1 MLIWHRRHTAGP
13 ILVLALFS
21 TSCADP
27 ARYRGAISK
36 FHDATAVVIASAKT
50 TYLALNQAERQHYA
64 DLQVAQRKPIDPD
77 ELAKAQLLD
86 PAETAIRMTSL
97 DVLAKF
103 SDLMVRLATNQAGA
117 AVQAGTGDLQQSLT
131 ALTGDVDNLAG
142 TNSAQFQARA
152 KSVFPLLGTA
162 LQAFVN
168 AKTVAAIRQ
177 ATLAATQPVNDF
189 ISALEADMRL
199 AHARERNFLS
209 GRRSEA
215 FAHYRADLDARADTA
230 TLRAD
235 AASILLLENQWELFE
250 ADNPTAGLEAMR
262 RAYQSLAEFVRK
274 PKPSTTDFQ
283 ALLAGVDSFVNTAGQ
298 AGQAVQAF
306 AAK

>member
-1 MLIWHRRHTAGP
+1 MLTWHRRNAAGP
-13 ILVLALFS
+13 ILVLALLS

-36 FHDATAVVIASAKT
+36 FHDATAVVIAAAKT
-50 TYLALNQAERQHYA
+50 TYTELNQAERRHYA

-86 PAETAIRMTSL
+86 PAEIAVRMRAL

-103 SDLMVRLATNQAGA
+103 SDLMVRLAANQGGA
-117 AVQAGTGDLQQSLT
+117 AFQSGTAGLQQTLT
-131 ALTGDVDNLAG
+131 ALSGDVDKLTGA
-142 TNSAQFQARA
+142 NSAPFQARA

-168 AKTVAAIRQ
+168 AKTVAAVRQ

-189 ISALEADMRL
+189 ITILETDMKL
-199 AHARERNFLS
+199 AHARERTFLS
-209 GRRSEA
+209 SRRSEA
-215 FAHYRADLDARADTA
+215 FQHYRADLAASADTA

-235 AASILLLENQWELFE
+235 AASILQLENQWETFE
-250 ADNPTAGLEAMR
+250 AENPAAGLEAMK
-262 RAYQSLAEFVRK
+262 RAYGSLTEFVRK
-274 PKPSTTDFQ
+274 PKPSPADFEG
-283 ALLAGVDSFVNTAGQ
+283 LLAEVDSFVNTAGQ
-298 AGQAVQAF
+298 AGQAVRAF
-306 AAK
+306 AGK